1 MQALAFLD
9 DSRHFDGGCVRFYG
23 HDGERRVVCGITTAA
38 LKEHDE
44 YLPRHGLLPAELFL
58 EAFDR
63 HQIAIHD
70 AARRKYACGDCEA
83 EGDVLVLLHRR
94 DLG

>member
-1 MQALAFLD
+1 MRALAFLE

-23 HDGERRVVCGITTAA
+23 HDGEQRVACGITLAA
-38 LKEHDE
+38 LKEHDPH
-44 YLPRHGLLPAELFL
+44 LPRHVLLPAELFL

-63 HQIAIHD
+63 HQVAIHD
-70 AARRKYACGDCEA
+70 AARRKYACGECEL